1 MEYSEQINC
10 WLLAVNHMVCSR
22 QHSWCS
28 DRKQRVHLLQMALGI
43 FFLFFIFFLFCFNC
57 LCYERDHV
65 LLPQRWQKPQKLTEL
80 PSRSLSPQRVLEL
93 CLEIHIT
100 NMWARLNLIML
111 PIIVNSQ
118 EVFNVVFL
126 CPLTSRRRLPAL
138 QVNITLYLITCASI
152 T

>member
-1 MEYSEQINC
+1 MLLCVIIPMEYSEQINC

-126 CPLTSRRRLPAL
+126 CPLISRRR
-138 QVNITLYLITCASI
+138 
-152 T
+152 